1 MMTLN
6 NMKEIQVT
14 DKFVCD
20 FCNKKFQRE
29 QSMFKHM
36 CETKRRVNDKDTQGN
51 RIAFQC
57 WKTFYQKNTNARK
70 PKTYLDFVKSAY
82 YIAFV
87 KFGNYCVDINAINI
101 SRYLDW
107 LLDNKISVDSWTSDQ
122 VYNKY
127 LIYYLKEEDPLD
139 AIARSIETTIN
150 LAELDNIKASDYL
163 RFGSKN
169 RICYKITL
177 GKISPWML
185 FQSTSG
191 IEFIKSLDGGL
202 QQMIFDYINP
212 EQWAIK
218 FLRNKDSVKQVKDLL
233 KQAGY

>member
-1 MMTLN
+1 MTLN
-6 NMKEIQVT
+6 NMKEIQAI

-20 FCNKKFQRE
+20 FCNKEFQRE
-29 QSMFKHM
+29 QTMFKHM
-36 CETKRRVNDKDTQGN
+36 CETKRRFSEKDNAGN

-57 WKTFYQKNTNARK
+57 WSIFYQKNTNARK

-122 VYNKY
+122 IYNKY

-139 AIARSIETTIN
+139 AIARSIETTIK
-150 LAELDNIKASDYL
+150 LAEPDNIKAGDYL
-163 RFGSKN
+163 RYGSKN
-169 RICYKITL
+169 KICHKITN
-177 GKISPWML
+177 GKISAWML
-185 FQSTSG
+185 YQSQSG
-191 IEFIKSLDGGL
+191 IEFIESLDSGL
-202 QQMIFDYINP
+202 QQLIFDYINP
-212 EQWAIK
+212 EQWALK
-218 FLRNKDSVKQVKDLL
+218 FLRNKEQVKQVKDLL
-233 KQAGY
+233 KEAGY

>member
-1 MMTLN
+1 MTLN
-6 NMKEIQVT
+6 NMKEIQAT
-14 DKFVCD
+14 DRFVCD
-20 FCNKKFQRE
+20 FCNKEFQRE
-29 QSMFKHM
+29 QTMFKHM
-36 CETKRRVNDKDTQGN
+36 CESKRRVSEKDNAGN

-57 WKTFYQKNTNARK
+57 WLTFYQKNTNARK

-101 SRYLDW
+101 ARYLDW

-150 LAELDNIKASDYL
+150 LAEIDNIKASDYL

-185 FQSTSG
+185 FQSRSG
-191 IEFIKSLDGGL
+191 IEFIESLDGGL

-233 KQAGY
+233 KEAGY